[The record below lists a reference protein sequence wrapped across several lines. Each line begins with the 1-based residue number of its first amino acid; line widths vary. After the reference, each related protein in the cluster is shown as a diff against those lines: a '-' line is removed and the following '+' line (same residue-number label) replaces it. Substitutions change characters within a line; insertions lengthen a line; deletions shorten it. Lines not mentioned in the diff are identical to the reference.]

1 MTLTEKKSDFRF
13 SILLIPHPFLPF
25 MQLIQNARNGF
36 STRNFQL
43 NVYLNWIPELLRN
56 IDKQKT
62 LLVVF
67 ISGRIVTV
75 LY

>member
-1 MTLTEKKSDFRF
+1 MISTEKKSDFCF
-13 SILLIPHPFLPF
+13 SIPLIPHPFLPF
-25 MQLIQNARNGF
+25 VQIIQNARNGF

-56 IDKQKT
+56 VDKQKT
-62 LLVVF
+62 LLLVF
-67 ISGRIVTV
+67 ICGRIIIV